1 MFKTIRYTRANGW
14 WNGWRDGLK
23 NYPEKDA
30 RHPAQYVRELMDACD
45 NQLAGLGKTWKQ
57 GEEKLN
63 AEYHK
68 AFDNEQKS
76 DEALIQAEDSN
87 QTAATTYEDAK
98 AELDDLEHVL
108 PSKKWYIVLFTF
120 LTLAEFPINS
130 FVFELFGEARWLTMI
145 MSALLCFGIPW
156 AAHIAG
162 KALKEGLRNDRV
174 IAIKFVIMLMMIAG
188 LLTGI
193 AYLREKFFQGSEI
206 QQILGIEM
214 NVSIV
219 TMLFFLINGTVFLIA
234 MWTSYSAHPRDPK
247 TFHTILRKY
256 REAESE
262 YNLTQRQLAGA
273 KEGQERAANRLHD
286 VISKRKNGFEKMR
299 SEATEI
305 MKSWN
310 NHIRYYCKINIRNR
324 TDGREPVSF
333 QSEPVYKIPEGLQTL
348 EWDWDEEMVTSKQ
361 DHYGKGNGDRSTE
374 DFMSFDR
381 RTR

>member
-1 MFKTIRYTRANGW
+1 MLGRIKYTRLKGC
-14 WNGWRDGLK
+14 WNGWRDGCK
-23 NYPEKDA
+23 NYPAQDA
-30 RHPAQYVRELMDACD
+30 RHPAQFVRELMDACE
-45 NQLAGLGKTWKQ
+45 NQLARLGKSWKQ
-57 GEEKLN
+57 EEEKLN
-63 AEYHK
+63 ADYHK
-68 AFDNEQKS
+68 AFDSNRTSEQTLK
-76 DEALIQAEDSN
+76 QAEERN
-87 QTAATTYEDAK
+87 QNAIQTYEDSK
-98 AELDDLEHVL
+98 ADLDYLEHVS
-108 PSKKWYIVLFTF
+108 PSKKWYFVLFSF
-120 LTLAEFPINS
+120 LTIAEFPINS

-145 MSALLCFGIPW
+145 MSVLLCFGIPW

-174 IAIKFVIMLMMIAG
+174 IAIKFVVMLMMISG
-188 LLTGI
+188 LLAGI
-193 AYLREKFFQGSEI
+193 AYMREKFFEGSEV
-206 QQILGIEM
+206 QQVLGIDM

-273 KEGQERAANRLHD
+273 KEEKERAANRLHD

-299 SEATEI
+299 NEAVEI

-324 TDGREPVSF
+324 TDGCEPVSF
-333 QSEPVYKIPEGLQTL
+333 YTEPVYKIPEGLQKL
-348 EWDWDEEMVTSKQ
+348 EWDWDEEIIGLN
-361 DHYGKGNGDRSTE
+361 HRNNGKGNGDHPSEET
-374 DFMSFDR
+374 MSFDR
-381 RTR
+381 RMG